1 MSFVLSE
8 AAASL
13 MLTPEE
19 FREALAIF
27 FEEAE
32 NTLAGID
39 EALPNGD
46 GKALKALLHDLKGSA
61 FNFRVDDVGEMAR
74 SLEACALSGD
84 LEQICRELPNL
95 RGELARIKALVDL

>member
-1 MSFVLSE
+1 MSFVLAE

-19 FREALAIF
+19 FREALEIF

-39 EALPNGD
+39 EALPKGD
-46 GKALKALLHDLKGSA
+46 VKALKALFHDLKGSA
-61 FNFRVDDVGEMAR
+61 FNFRLDDVGEMAK
-74 SLEACALSGD
+74 SLEACALSGA
-84 LEQICRELPNL
+84 LEQIRREFPNL
-95 RGELARIKALVDL
+95 RGELARIKEMVGL